1 MIELV
6 DFSKSYEK
14 NLFAVKNVNLKAE
27 NGQITGLLG
36 LNGTGKTT
44 IIKAITGNHF
54 ATSGKILITE
64 KNGFK
69 FNIEENIEENIE
81 KAKKIIGYV
90 PEQIFFPNRLKV
102 EEYISLVKMQF
113 SVSDEDLEK
122 TINLCGLSEVLSK
135 KIGTL
140 SKGYR
145 QRLGFAQALIH
156 NPENIVL
163 DEPVNGLDPAQIIQM
178 RKLIKKI
185 AETKTVIIST
195 HLMQEVEALCTKIYI
210 LNNGSIAIAGT
221 EQEILLKTG
230 TKNIENAFLKAT
242 GKESDEKLS

>member
-1 MIELV
+1 MIEFV

-14 NLFAVKNVNLKAE
+14 NLFAVKNVNFKAE

-36 LNGTGKTT
+36 LNGAGKTT

-69 FNIEENIEENIE
+69 FNIEDNIEE
-81 KAKKIIGYV
+81 AKKIIGYV
-90 PEQIFFPNRLKV
+90 PEQLFFPNRLKV
-102 EEYISLVKMQF
+102 EEYLFLVKMQF
-113 SVSDEDLEK
+113 SQEKDFEK
-122 TINLCGLSEVLSK
+122 TVRFCGLSEVLAK

-145 QRLGFAQALIH
+145 QRLGFAQALVH
-156 NPENIVL
+156 NPEIIVL

-210 LNNGSIAIAGT
+210 LNNGSIALEGT

>member
-1 MIELV
+1 MIELAG
-6 DFSKSYEK
+6 FSKSYEK
-14 NLFAVKNVNLKAE
+14 NLFAVKNVNFRAE

-36 LNGTGKTT
+36 LNGAGKTT
-44 IIKAITGNHF
+44 IIKAISGNHF
-54 ATSGKILITE
+54 ATEGKILITGE
-64 KNGFK
+64 NGIK
-69 FNIEENIEENIE
+69 FNIEDDIE
-81 KAKKIIGYV
+81 KAKKLIGYV
-90 PEQIFFPNRLKV
+90 PEQMFFPKRLSV
-102 EEYISLVKMQF
+102 EEYLLLVKMQF
-113 SVSDEDLEK
+113 SVSDENFEK
-122 TINLCGLSEVLSK
+122 TVNLCGLSEVLSK
-135 KIGTL
+135 KIGAL

-185 AETKTVIIST
+185 ALTRTVIIST

-210 LNNGSIAIAGT
+210 LNNGSIALEGT

-230 TKNIENAFLKAT
+230 VQNIEKAFLKAT

>member
-69 FNIEENIEENIE
+69 FNIEENIE

-210 LNNGSIAIAGT
+210 LNNGSIAIDGT

>member
-69 FNIEENIEENIE
+69 FNIEENIE

-122 TINLCGLSEVLSK
+122 TINLCGLSEILSK

>member
-69 FNIEENIEENIE
+69 FNIEENIE

-178 RKLIKKI
+178 RKIIKKI

>member
-14 NLFAVKNVNLKAE
+14 NLFAVKNVNFKAE
-27 NGQITGLLG
+27 DGQITGLLG
-36 LNGTGKTT
+36 LNGAGKTT

-54 ATSGKILITE
+54 PTDGKILI
-64 KNGFK
+64 KDRNGVE
-69 FNIEENIEENIE
+69 FNIEDDIE
-81 KAKKIIGYV
+81 KAKKLIGYV
-90 PEQIFFPNRLKV
+90 PEQIFFPKRLKV
-102 EEYISLVKMQF
+102 EEYLLLVKMQF
-113 SVSDEDLEK
+113 SVSDENFEK
-122 TINLCGLSEVLSK
+122 TVSLCGLSEVLSK

-156 NPENIVL
+156 DPENIVL

-185 AETKTVIIST
+185 AETRTVIIST

-210 LNNGSIAIAGT
+210 LSNGTISLEGT

-230 TKNIENAFLKAT
+230 TQNIEKAFLKAT

>member
-69 FNIEENIEENIE
+69 FNIEENIE

-90 PEQIFFPNRLKV
+90 PEQIFFPNRLKF
-102 EEYISLVKMQF
+102 E
-113 SVSDEDLEK
+113 
-122 TINLCGLSEVLSK
+122 
-135 KIGTL
+135 
-140 SKGYR
+140 
-145 QRLGFAQALIH
+145 
-156 NPENIVL
+156 
-163 DEPVNGLDPAQIIQM
+163 
-178 RKLIKKI
+178 
-185 AETKTVIIST
+185 
-195 HLMQEVEALCTKIYI
+195 
-210 LNNGSIAIAGT
+210 
-221 EQEILLKTG
+221 
-230 TKNIENAFLKAT
+230 
-242 GKESDEKLS
+242 

>member
-1 MIELV
+1 MIEVV

-54 ATSGKILITE
+54 ATSGKILNTE
-64 KNGFK
+64 KNGLK
-69 FNIEENIEENIE
+69 FNIEENIE

>member
-1 MIELV
+1 MIELAG
-6 DFSKSYEK
+6 FSKSYEK
-14 NLFAVKNVNLKAE
+14 NLFAVKNVNFRAE

-36 LNGTGKTT
+36 LNGAGKTT

-54 ATSGKILITE
+54 ATEGKILIADE
-64 KNGFK
+64 NGVK
-69 FNIEENIEENIE
+69 FNIEDDIE
-81 KAKKIIGYV
+81 KAKKMIGYV
-90 PEQIFFPNRLKV
+90 PEQMFFPKRLSV
-102 EEYISLVKMQF
+102 EEYLLLVKIQF
-113 SVSDEDLEK
+113 SVSDENFEK
-122 TINLCGLSEVLSK
+122 TVNLCGLSEVLSK
-135 KIGTL
+135 KIGAL

-156 NPENIVL
+156 DPENIVL

-185 AETKTVIIST
+185 ALTRTVIIST

-210 LNNGSIAIAGT
+210 LNNGSIALEGT

-230 TKNIENAFLKAT
+230 AQNIEKAFLKAT

>member
-69 FNIEENIEENIE
+69 FNIEENIE

-185 AETKTVIIST
+185 AETKTVIIS
-195 HLMQEVEALCTKIYI
+195 
-210 LNNGSIAIAGT
+210 
-221 EQEILLKTG
+221 
-230 TKNIENAFLKAT
+230 NIT
-242 GKESDEKLS
+242 